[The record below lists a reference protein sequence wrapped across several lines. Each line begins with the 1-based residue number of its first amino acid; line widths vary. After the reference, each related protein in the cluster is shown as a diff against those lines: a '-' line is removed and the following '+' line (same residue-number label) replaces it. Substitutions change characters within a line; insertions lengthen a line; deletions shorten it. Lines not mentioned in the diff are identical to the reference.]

1 MYIIVVIYNVM
12 YFNVKLNNFNV
23 RQRQNNVVIFNVDFH
38 NVGQRRNNVANM
50 TIWKKIKCR
59 FKNKIIFLIFK
70 EYAGPKIF
78 KSILRGICK
87 RIFTEPHKFLKHR
100 ITKNIFKLFH
110 FVKCHLVFKF
120 NGKIQA
126 HYDYRSFNFIC
137 IF

>member
-1 MYIIVVIYNVM
+1 MSD
-12 YFNVKLNNFNV
+12 NVKTTLSFSTS
-23 RQRQNNVVIFNVDFH
+23 IFTMLD
-38 NVGQRRNNVANM
+38 NVGTTLR
-50 TIWKKIKCR
+50 IWQFGKKIKCR

-100 ITKNIFKLFH
+100 ITKNIFKPFH

-120 NGKIQA
+120 KGKIQA